1 MNLITY
7 MIENHSQIF
16 SLLIEHLELTLLSV
30 GLAILIGVPLGIL
43 VSYVKRLSKPV
54 LGASNVMQAI
64 PSMALLGFMI
74 PFLGI
79 GSLPA
84 IVAVILYSLL
94 PIIKNTYIGIDNINP
109 QTIEAAKGIGLT
121 KFQIL
126 TKIQIPLALPVIM
139 GGVRISAVTAVGLMT
154 IAAFIGAGGLGFLVF
169 SGIRTVN
176 NLQILSGAIPACLL
190 ALSIDALA
198 SLVENLVTP
207 ISLQKSNTYKKPKN
221 RLFAKIILLCSLL
234 LVIFSFAYTSFSRE
248 KVNERSIIIGS
259 KDYTEQV
266 LLSNLVGDII
276 AQNTDITVIKK
287 THLGGTQVC
296 FSALN
301 SKEIDMYV
309 EYSGSAFVDILKHK
323 PISDID
329 KVYNTAKKEL
339 KEKYNIEVLPQ
350 INFNNTY
357 VMAVTQETA
366 KKYNLKTVTDL
377 SKVAHKLSFGTSF
390 EFLNREDGLP
400 GLMKKYN
407 FKVKETKA
415 LDDSPKYIAI
425 ENNNTDVTDAFAT
438 DGLLQKYN
446 LVSLEDDKHF
456 FPPYYPMPIMRTDV
470 YKKYPEIEGVLEKLS
485 KALTN
490 KVMTRLNY
498 EVDEL
503 HKNPEEVSKN
513 FLIENN
519 YFKD

>member
-7 MIENHSQIF
+7 MIENHSQIL

-43 VSYVKRLSKPV
+43 VSYVKKLSKPI

-126 TKIQIPLALPVIM
+126 TRIQIPLALPVIM
-139 GGVRISAVTAVGLMT
+139 GGVRISSVTAVGLMT

-190 ALSIDALA
+190 ALTMDYLA
-198 SLVENLVTP
+198 GLVEKLVTP

-221 RLFAKIILLCSLL
+221 RLIAKGILFFSLL
-234 LVIFSFAYTSFSRE
+234 LIIFSFGYTSLS
-248 KVNERSIIIGS
+248 KNKTNDKTIIIGS

-266 LLSNLVGDII
+266 LLGNLVGDMIEE
-276 AQNTDITVIKK
+276 NTDISVIKR
-287 THLGGTQVC
+287 TSLGGTQVC

-301 SKEIDMYV
+301 AKEIDMYV
-309 EYSGSAFVDILKHK
+309 EYSGTAFVEVLNHK
-323 PISDID
+323 PISDVE
-329 KVYNTAKKEL
+329 KVYNTCKKEY
-339 KEKYNIEVLPQ
+339 KEKYNIEILPQ

-377 SKVAHKLSFGTSF
+377 SKVAHKLIFGTSF
-390 EFLNREDGLP
+390 EFLSREDGLP
-400 GLMKKYN
+400 GLMKKYD
-407 FKVKETKA
+407 FKVKETRA
-415 LDDSPKYIAI
+415 LEDSPKYIAI
-425 ENNNTDVTDAFAT
+425 ANNKIDVTDAFST
-438 DGLLQKYN
+438 DALIKKYN
-446 LVSLEDDKHF
+446 LVTLEDDKHF
-456 FPPYYPMPIMRTDV
+456 FPPYYPMPIVRADV
-470 YKKYPEIEGVLEKLS
+470 YEKYPEIKDALKNLS
-485 KALTN
+485 QALTD
-490 KVMTRLNY
+490 KVMTDLNY
-498 EVDEL
+498 QVNEL
-503 HKNPEEVSKN
+503 HKSPEEVSKN